1 MAHAARPLGGRARN
15 PSPGPAR
22 PPPPFAAADAA
33 AAADLRDAPRRVARM
48 KDRACATCGD
58 KIDSGN
64 VIRCQCKKSPEHAK
78 HEIHHTNDAM
88 LEAKGFAKPNSSNK
102 YGMHKSSGGT
112 YSKPDARVKI
122 IPAEEITYVRH
133 GKLCGK
139 TVGSDGLQKRQ
150 RRRSVTPPPSSRKV
164 SLVTPTVVN
173 QRPTPPVSPAASRIS
188 PNRPGTAKNVHSV
201 VTSCISPNL
210 TGKAENGHSLATSG
224 ISPNCPGAVKKIHS
238 LATSPISPNWPGAVK
253 KIHSLATS
261 PISPMWPETAGNG
274 HSLVGGYITNSFT
287 TQIAYLS
294 QRPSPFCRAVLSQ
307 PSGTPLGTDA
317 TAPKNLSR
325 SGNRE
330 AYVKS
335 CSSRTRT
342 FSSAHAHSTVVPP
355 GTNAEPSAE
364 SFCAPGNEKS
374 SPMSCKLGTL
384 QCQGTRT
391 AVAPSVQKKL
401 TMEPALPSP
410 KSVLSEKSNEAYPDT
425 APRPSSRPNL
435 FDTKCKV
442 GSPQSETI
450 IPPSQSPQSTSHA
463 RCVEPPDDFEAVPS
477 TKSHI
482 ITEKQMNQEAPINC
496 NVSSGIP
503 VILHTKLHKKH
514 YQPEACWKGKF
525 EVTGELTHICDGL
538 EAHFPFEIS
547 AQVYEASKQMPEIL
561 KLEARP
567 LSHLWP
573 KTFKMKPPEGQD
585 IGLCFI
591 SSLQR
596 PNGSSDHLL
605 KNISSHIGLRTKIG
619 ATELL
624 IFSSKL
630 LTQEYQRKCDKFYFW
645 GVFRALHR
653 SYNQTSMSF
662 DATGCKEIER
672 HKNKETGKILETQD
686 KKTEKEKCGEIG
698 NKLDSA
704 VSRER
709 DRINECMRMLTPDPN
724 AAASSS
730 DFTCQS
736 APRVPAGSDLV
747 LDTPPGFPHD
757 DPPGLTKA
765 HCLLHTGE
773 TTEPYIDSSPSLNLG
788 VPPGLSLDIPPGFM
802 KAHYLP
808 HTGETTESHI
818 NPSHSHSLSW
828 DTPLGFSL
836 DVPPG
841 FTKAHRLPIV
851 STAGSE
857 TVVSEKKP
865 LIKFTLNVPRVA
877 QTEAIPG
884 FIKLLAVKQ
893 EPGLPAICMATEKA
907 STGKE
912 DEIKS
917 KQDEVVTER
926 DESSEERLFPK
937 TRLLSDILS
946 SSAASN
952 ANTNA
957 SPKPTSKFH
966 DAPDNQIQDRKRDHP
981 ESPEPSPADTLKRL
995 RVNGRIALN
1004 RVMDRRTLSSQP
1016 ISREGLVD
1024 IQVSGPTVLT
1034 RSKCCSWQH
1043 FR

>member
-1 MAHAARPLGGRARN
+1 
-15 PSPGPAR
+15 
-22 PPPPFAAADAA
+22 
-33 AAADLRDAPRRVARM
+33 
-48 KDRACATCGD
+48 
-58 KIDSGN
+58 
-64 VIRCQCKKSPEHAK
+64 
-78 HEIHHTNDAM
+78 M

-238 LATSPISPNWPGAVK
+238 LATSPISP
-253 KIHSLATS
+253 
-261 PISPMWPETAGNG
+261 MWPETAGNG

-287 TQIAYLS
+287 TQIASLS

-496 NVSSGIP
+496 NVSSGT
-503 VILHTKLHKKH
+503 VWILT
-514 YQPEACWKGKF
+514 
-525 EVTGELTHICDGL
+525 V
-538 EAHFPFEIS
+538 
-547 AQVYEASKQMPEIL
+547 
-561 KLEARP
+561 
-567 LSHLWP
+567 
-573 KTFKMKPPEGQD
+573 
-585 IGLCFI
+585 I
-591 SSLQR
+591 SS
-596 PNGSSDHLL
+596 
-605 KNISSHIGLRTKIG
+605 
-619 ATELL
+619 
-624 IFSSKL
+624 
-630 LTQEYQRKCDKFYFW
+630 
-645 GVFRALHR
+645 
-653 SYNQTSMSF
+653 
-662 DATGCKEIER
+662 
-672 HKNKETGKILETQD
+672 
-686 KKTEKEKCGEIG
+686 
-698 NKLDSA
+698 
-704 VSRER
+704 
-709 DRINECMRMLTPDPN
+709 
-724 AAASSS
+724 
-730 DFTCQS
+730 
-736 APRVPAGSDLV
+736 
-747 LDTPPGFPHD
+747 
-757 DPPGLTKA
+757 
-765 HCLLHTGE
+765 
-773 TTEPYIDSSPSLNLG
+773 
-788 VPPGLSLDIPPGFM
+788 
-802 KAHYLP
+802 
-808 HTGETTESHI
+808 
-818 NPSHSHSLSW
+818 
-828 DTPLGFSL
+828 
-836 DVPPG
+836 
-841 FTKAHRLPIV
+841 
-851 STAGSE
+851 
-857 TVVSEKKP
+857 
-865 LIKFTLNVPRVA
+865 
-877 QTEAIPG
+877 
-884 FIKLLAVKQ
+884 
-893 EPGLPAICMATEKA
+893 
-907 STGKE
+907 
-912 DEIKS
+912 
-917 KQDEVVTER
+917 
-926 DESSEERLFPK
+926 
-937 TRLLSDILS
+937 ILS
-946 SSAASN
+946 S
-952 ANTNA
+952 TY
-957 SPKPTSKFH
+957 
-966 DAPDNQIQDRKRDHP
+966 
-981 ESPEPSPADTLKRL
+981 LK
-995 RVNGRIALN
+995 
-1004 RVMDRRTLSSQP
+1004 
-1016 ISREGLVD
+1016 
-1024 IQVSGPTVLT
+1024 
-1034 RSKCCSWQH
+1034 
-1043 FR
+1043 

>member
-1 MAHAARPLGGRARN
+1 
-15 PSPGPAR
+15 
-22 PPPPFAAADAA
+22 
-33 AAADLRDAPRRVARM
+33 
-48 KDRACATCGD
+48 
-58 KIDSGN
+58 
-64 VIRCQCKKSPEHAK
+64 
-78 HEIHHTNDAM
+78 
-88 LEAKGFAKPNSSNK
+88 
-102 YGMHKSSGGT
+102 
-112 YSKPDARVKI
+112 
-122 IPAEEITYVRH
+122 
-133 GKLCGK
+133 
-139 TVGSDGLQKRQ
+139 
-150 RRRSVTPPPSSRKV
+150 
-164 SLVTPTVVN
+164 
-173 QRPTPPVSPAASRIS
+173 
-188 PNRPGTAKNVHSV
+188 
-201 VTSCISPNL
+201 
-210 TGKAENGHSLATSG
+210 
-224 ISPNCPGAVKKIHS
+224 
-238 LATSPISPNWPGAVK
+238 
-253 KIHSLATS
+253 
-261 PISPMWPETAGNG
+261 MWPETAGNG

-287 TQIAYLS
+287 TQIASLS

-482 ITEKQMNQEAPINC
+482 ITEKQTNQEAPINC

-630 LTQEYQRKCDKFYFW
+630 LTQEYQR
-645 GVFRALHR
+645 
-653 SYNQTSMSF
+653 
-662 DATGCKEIER
+662 CKEIER

-788 VPPGLSLDIPPGFM
+788 VPPVLSLDIPPGFM
-802 KAHYLP
+802 KAHHLP

-917 KQDEVVTER
+917 KQDE
-926 DESSEERLFPK
+926 
-937 TRLLSDILS
+937 
-946 SSAASN
+946 
-952 ANTNA
+952 
-957 SPKPTSKFH
+957 
-966 DAPDNQIQDRKRDHP
+966 DRKRDHP

-1034 RSKCCSWQH
+1034 REANAVVGNISGDECACFVCSEE
-1043 FR
+1043 FPTG

>member
-1 MAHAARPLGGRARN
+1 
-15 PSPGPAR
+15 
-22 PPPPFAAADAA
+22 
-33 AAADLRDAPRRVARM
+33 
-48 KDRACATCGD
+48 
-58 KIDSGN
+58 
-64 VIRCQCKKSPEHAK
+64 
-78 HEIHHTNDAM
+78 M

-496 NVSSGIP
+496 NVSSGT
-503 VILHTKLHKKH
+503 VWILT
-514 YQPEACWKGKF
+514 
-525 EVTGELTHICDGL
+525 V
-538 EAHFPFEIS
+538 
-547 AQVYEASKQMPEIL
+547 
-561 KLEARP
+561 
-567 LSHLWP
+567 
-573 KTFKMKPPEGQD
+573 
-585 IGLCFI
+585 I
-591 SSLQR
+591 SS
-596 PNGSSDHLL
+596 
-605 KNISSHIGLRTKIG
+605 
-619 ATELL
+619 
-624 IFSSKL
+624 
-630 LTQEYQRKCDKFYFW
+630 
-645 GVFRALHR
+645 
-653 SYNQTSMSF
+653 
-662 DATGCKEIER
+662 
-672 HKNKETGKILETQD
+672 
-686 KKTEKEKCGEIG
+686 
-698 NKLDSA
+698 
-704 VSRER
+704 
-709 DRINECMRMLTPDPN
+709 
-724 AAASSS
+724 
-730 DFTCQS
+730 
-736 APRVPAGSDLV
+736 
-747 LDTPPGFPHD
+747 
-757 DPPGLTKA
+757 
-765 HCLLHTGE
+765 
-773 TTEPYIDSSPSLNLG
+773 
-788 VPPGLSLDIPPGFM
+788 
-802 KAHYLP
+802 
-808 HTGETTESHI
+808 
-818 NPSHSHSLSW
+818 
-828 DTPLGFSL
+828 
-836 DVPPG
+836 
-841 FTKAHRLPIV
+841 
-851 STAGSE
+851 
-857 TVVSEKKP
+857 
-865 LIKFTLNVPRVA
+865 
-877 QTEAIPG
+877 
-884 FIKLLAVKQ
+884 
-893 EPGLPAICMATEKA
+893 
-907 STGKE
+907 
-912 DEIKS
+912 
-917 KQDEVVTER
+917 
-926 DESSEERLFPK
+926 
-937 TRLLSDILS
+937 ILS
-946 SSAASN
+946 S
-952 ANTNA
+952 TY
-957 SPKPTSKFH
+957 
-966 DAPDNQIQDRKRDHP
+966 
-981 ESPEPSPADTLKRL
+981 LK
-995 RVNGRIALN
+995 
-1004 RVMDRRTLSSQP
+1004 
-1016 ISREGLVD
+1016 
-1024 IQVSGPTVLT
+1024 
-1034 RSKCCSWQH
+1034 
-1043 FR
+1043 